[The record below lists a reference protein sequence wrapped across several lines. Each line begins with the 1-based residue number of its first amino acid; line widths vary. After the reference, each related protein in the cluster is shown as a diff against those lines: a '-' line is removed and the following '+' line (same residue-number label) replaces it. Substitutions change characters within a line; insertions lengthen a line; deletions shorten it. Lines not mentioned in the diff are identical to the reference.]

1 MTTET
6 TIATEAA
13 ETLAET
19 VAETLAATETTAATE
34 AALNIESLKELMDAF
49 DPAAL
54 LPQLDTV
61 FDKVQLVCRIAV
73 MVGPIVLLLMGLVY
87 LFFTPRE
94 ANHYI
99 GYRCYYG
106 MGSVQA
112 WRFTQR
118 VAGMVFGGLGLV
130 LTVIMLFITSGFG
143 GMEMMD
149 MVWRA
154 VTCLIWEAGLVILA
168 TLGVNYLAFH
178 FFDRNG
184 EPRKKKK

>member
-1 MTTET
+1 MTTEAT
-6 TIATEAA
+6 TIATEATETIA

-19 VAETLAATETTAATE
+19 LATVETAATE
-34 AALNIESLKELMDAF
+34 GGLDMESIKEMMDGF

-54 LPQLDTV
+54 LPQLETI
-61 FDKVQLVCRIAV
+61 FEKMELICRIAV
-73 MVGPIVLLLMGLVY
+73 MVGPIVLLIMGLVY
-87 LFFTPRE
+87 LFFTPKE

-118 VAGMVFGGLGLV
+118 IAGIVFGGLGLV
-130 LTVIMLFITSGFG
+130 LTVIMLFIVGGFG
-143 GMEMMD
+143 GMELMD

-154 VTCLIWEAGLVILA
+154 VSCLIWEVVLVILA
-168 TLGVNYLAFH
+168 TLTVNYAAFH
-178 FFDRNG
+178 FFDRKG
-184 EPRKKKK
+184 EPRRNNG